1 MQTTQ
6 LAHGKITNADT
17 LTIELI
23 EPPGMPAA
31 ILFRWLR
38 NHRSPHQA
46 ANSKRGS
53 GGNANPRS
61 SSHRTSC
68 PSSPEAAMRSPS
80 RKV

>member
-46 ANSKRGS
+46 ANSKR
-53 GGNANPRS
+53 AA
-61 SSHRTSC
+61 
-68 PSSPEAAMRSPS
+68 AAMQTLAAAVTELAALRV
-80 RKV
+80 RKRL